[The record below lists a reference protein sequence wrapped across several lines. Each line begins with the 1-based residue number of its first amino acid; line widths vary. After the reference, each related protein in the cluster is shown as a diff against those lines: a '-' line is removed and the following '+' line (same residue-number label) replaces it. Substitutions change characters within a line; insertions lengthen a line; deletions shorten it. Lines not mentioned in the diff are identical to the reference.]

1 MTSAAHRPALLTLAL
16 LPVLLLLGACVAG
29 PDYQRP
35 AIAEPAAFRH
45 DAGWRT
51 VAAAMPSVQGATAPA
66 DNGWAAFADPLLQ
79 SLVQETAE
87 GNQTLAQAEAR
98 YRQAVAVLGA
108 SRSDF
113 FPQLG
118 ARTSATRSGGGG
130 SSNNNTRTTTAGTAY
145 AASLELSWVPDLW
158 GRVRRQVE
166 SDQARLQASDA
177 DRAAARLAQQV
188 LVAQAYFQLRIIDRQ
203 NALLQRT
210 LVSYDRALQ
219 LTRNQYEAGIV
230 ARADVIQSETQRESL
245 RVQIF
250 TLERE
255 RTQAEHAIAVLL
267 GRAPGQWRLPP
278 SDVPDTQAVS
288 PGSHRALAVPA
299 VAPQLP
305 SELLLRRPDI
315 VAAERQVAAA
325 NASIGVAQSAWWP
338 DLTLGASVGS
348 SASRFAQLLDT
359 PQRVWSLGPSLAA
372 TLFDGGRRAA
382 ATEQAQALYDERVA
396 AYRQSALAAWQ
407 EVEDALSGLQ
417 SLAAQAAQQ
426 QRLVA
431 LAQENERVVTNR
443 YREGLVSF
451 LELSTAQN
459 LTYTSQRN
467 ALDTLGEQ
475 LATSVRLLAALGGG
489 WIPTAAAAPAAAPAS
504 SASDRTK

>member
-1 MTSAAHRPALLTLAL
+1 MTTAAHRPALLALAL
-16 LPVLLLLGACVAG
+16 LPVLLLGACAAG

-35 AIAEPAAFRH
+35 ALAEPAAFRH
-45 DAGWRT
+45 EAGWRT
-51 VAAAMPSVQGATAPA
+51 VAAAIASATAASPSG

-79 SLVQETAE
+79 SLVDETAQ
-87 GNQTLAQAEAR
+87 GNQTLAQAEAS

-108 SRSDF
+108 SRSEY

-130 SSNNNTRTTTAGTAY
+130 SSNTRTTTAGTSY

-203 NALLQRT
+203 NALLQQT

-250 TLERE
+250 TLARQ

-267 GRAPGQWRLPP
+267 GRAPGQWQLPQA
-278 SDVPDTQAVS
+278 DAPDPQAAL
-288 PGSHRALAVPA
+288 PGSYTPLHLPA

-338 DLTLGASVGS
+338 DLTLGASVGGN
-348 SASRFAQLLDT
+348 ASRFAQLLDT

-382 ATEQAQALYDERVA
+382 ATQQAEALYDERVA
-396 AYRQSALAAWQ
+396 AYRQSALTAWQ
-407 EVEDALSGLQ
+407 EVEDALAGLQ
-417 SLAAQAAQQ
+417 SLTAQAAQQ

-489 WIPTAAAAPAAAPAS
+489 WVPAPPPAS
-504 SASDRTK
+504 

>member
-1 MTSAAHRPALLTLAL
+1 MDMNSAALRARGATPHRPTALVLAL
-16 LPVLLLLGACVAG
+16 LPLLLLGACAVG
-29 PDYQRP
+29 PDYTRP
-35 AIAEPAAFRH
+35 EVATPATFRH

-51 VAAAMPSVQGATAPA
+51 VAAALPAATTGTAPSPWS
-66 DNGWAAFADPLLQ
+66 GFADRTLQ
-79 SLVQETAE
+79 TLVDETAQ
-87 GNQTLAQAEAR
+87 GNQTLAQADAR
-98 YRQAVAVLGA
+98 YRQALAVLGA
-108 SRSDF
+108 SQAAL
-113 FPQLG
+113 FPQLT
-118 ARTSATRSGGGG
+118 ASTSATRSGNGTSVN
-130 SSNNNTRTTTAGTAY
+130 SSASRGTAY
-145 AASLELSWVPDLW
+145 AAGLELSWAPDLW
-158 GRVRRQVE
+158 GRVRRQTE
-166 SDQARLQASDA
+166 SDQASLQASSA
-177 DRAAARLAQQV
+177 DRAAVRLAQQV

-203 NALLQRT
+203 NALLQQT
-210 LVSYDRALQ
+210 LASYDRALQ

-250 TLERE
+250 TLDRQ
-255 RTQAEHAIAVLL
+255 RAQTEHAIAVLL
-267 GRAPGQWRLPP
+267 GRAPGQWQLPP
-278 SDVPDTQAVS
+278 PPQSAEQAL
-288 PGSHRALAVPA
+288 PGSHTAFTLPA
-299 VAPQLP
+299 IPAQLP

-338 DLTLGASVGS
+338 ELTLGARVGGN
-348 SASRFAQLLDT
+348 ASRFAQVLDA
-359 PQRVWSLGPSLAA
+359 PSRVWSLGPTLAA

-382 ATEQAQALYDERVA
+382 ATHQAEAVYDERVA
-396 AYRQSALAAWQ
+396 GYRQTALTAWQ

-417 SLAAQAAQQ
+417 SLAAQSAQQ
-426 QRLVA
+426 ERLVA

-475 LATSVRLLAALGGG
+475 LATHVRLVAALGGG
-489 WIPTAAAAPAAAPAS
+489 WQPPAGL
-504 SASDRTK
+504 

>member
-1 MTSAAHRPALLTLAL
+1 MTPAAHRPALLTLAL
-16 LPVLLLLGACVAG
+16 LPVLLLGACAAG

-35 AIAEPAAFRH
+35 GVATPAVFRH

-51 VAAAMPSVQGATAPA
+51 VAAAQSAGASHGANA
-66 DNGWAAFADPLLQ
+66 GMVDGWSAFGDPLLQ
-79 SLVQETAE
+79 RLVEETAQ

-108 SRSDF
+108 SRSEY
-113 FPQLG
+113 FPQVG

-130 SSNNNTRTTTAGTAY
+130 GNSNNTRTTNAGTTY

-166 SDQARLQASDA
+166 ADQARLQASDA

-203 NALLQRT
+203 NALLQQT

-250 TLERE
+250 TLERQ

-267 GRAPGQWRLPP
+267 GRAPGQWQLPP
-278 SDVPDTQAVS
+278 AEPQTQQAVL
-288 PGSHRALAVPA
+288 PGSHNTLVLPA
-299 VAPQLP
+299 VAAQLP

-325 NASIGVAQSAWWP
+325 NASIGVAESGWWP
-338 DLTLGASVGS
+338 ELTLGASVGGN
-348 SASRFAQLLDT
+348 ASRFAQLLDT

-382 ATEQAQALYDERVA
+382 ATQQAQALYDERVA
-396 AYRQSALAAWQ
+396 AYRQSALTAWQ
-407 EVEDALSGLQ
+407 EVEDALAGLQ
-417 SLAAQAAQQ
+417 SLTAQSAQQ

-489 WIPTAAAAPAAAPAS
+489 WALPTAANP
-504 SASDRTK
+504 

>member
-16 LPVLLLLGACVAG
+16 LPVLLLCACAAG

-35 AIAEPAAFRH
+35 VVEAPQAFRH

-51 VAAAMPSVQGATAPA
+51 VAAARSAAGAAGSM
-66 DNGWAAFADPLLQ
+66 DGGWSAFGDPLLQ
-79 SLVQETAE
+79 SLVDETARA
-87 GNQTLAQAEAR
+87 NQTLAQAEAR

-108 SRSDF
+108 SRSEF
-113 FPQLG
+113 YPQAG
-118 ARTSATRSGGGG
+118 VRTSATRSGAGG
-130 SSNNNTRTTTAGTAY
+130 SASSGTNRAATAGTSY

-166 SDQARLQASDA
+166 ADQAGLQAGDA

-203 NALLQRT
+203 SALLQQT

-250 TLERE
+250 TLQRQ
-255 RTQAEHAIAVLL
+255 RAQAEHAIAVLL
-267 GRAPGQWRLPP
+267 GRAPGQWQLPP
-278 SDVPDTQAVS
+278 AEPETQHAVL
-288 PGSHRALAVPA
+288 PASHNTLVLPA
-299 VAPQLP
+299 VAAQLP

-325 NASIGVAQSAWWP
+325 NASIGVAESAWWP
-338 DLTLGASVGS
+338 ELTLGASLGGN
-348 SASRFAQLLDT
+348 ASRVARLLDA
-359 PQRVWSLGPSLAA
+359 PQRVWSLGPTLAA

-382 ATEQAQALYDERVA
+382 ATQQAQALYDERVA
-396 AYRQSALAAWQ
+396 AYRQSALTAWQ
-407 EVEDALSGLQ
+407 EVEDALAGLQ
-417 SLAAQAAQQ
+417 SLSDQAAQQ

-451 LELSTAQN
+451 LELSTAQT

-489 WIPTAAAAPAAAPAS
+489 WAPAVAAQP
-504 SASDRTK
+504 